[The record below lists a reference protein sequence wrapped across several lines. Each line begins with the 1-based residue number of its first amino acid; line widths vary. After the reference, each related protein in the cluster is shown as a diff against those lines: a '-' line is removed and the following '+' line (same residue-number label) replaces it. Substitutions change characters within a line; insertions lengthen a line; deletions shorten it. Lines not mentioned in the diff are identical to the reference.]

1 VQQQLASEIVVTL
14 SEQNINQ
21 ACTMFFAIEYFTLH

>member
-1 VQQQLASEIVVTL
+1 MKGPTANLRNLVTL

-21 ACTMFFAIEYFTLH
+21 ALYFSKIIFF